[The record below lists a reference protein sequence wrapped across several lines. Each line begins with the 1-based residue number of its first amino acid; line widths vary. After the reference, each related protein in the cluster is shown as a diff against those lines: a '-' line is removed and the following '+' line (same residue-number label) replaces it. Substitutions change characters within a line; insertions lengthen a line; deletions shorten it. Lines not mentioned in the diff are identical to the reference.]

1 MSNILQKFV
10 QHGYQVHPEAL
21 RILQDSNPD
30 DIDEIIHQVLT
41 NLDETTLVVGPEHI
55 QSARSPLANGKGEIN
70 GCTPRYSVM
79 DGIAGSVGDAEQI
92 CIRVLK
98 DVPPKCTGKYEEFA
112 GYFRNRYAKLSGIIK
127 KRVSPRAISG
137 LQRSSDGRSA
147 TSIIGMVSSVST
159 TSKGDSL
166 VTLEDETGEAKV
178 LLKGRHNIML
188 DEVIGATGFQ
198 KNGLFIAK
206 DITYPEL
213 SITRKSHSGDGAV
226 IFISDLH
233 FGSREFL
240 EDAWRRFVGWLN
252 SEIGDDSK
260 KTLAEKVKYI
270 VVAGD
275 LVDGVGIYPE
285 QEKELSIS
293 NIYRQYEAAAEGLQN
308 IPHKIKIIIS
318 PGNHDAVRLAEPQ
331 PKLPSEMTSLFSNN
345 TTFVGNPAY
354 VEIENLKV
362 LIYHGCSIWDFVKTF
377 NISYK
382 EPQKAMAEM
391 LKRRHLAPVYGGEV
405 PIAPE
410 REDYLVIDEI
420 PDIFHSGHVH
430 TVGIDNYRGVTLINS
445 GAWQSQTEYQQRR
458 GIIPVP
464 GEAPLVDLGTME
476 VCRLRFEK

>member
-1 MSNILQKFV
+1 MSNILQKFA

-21 RILQDSNPD
+21 RILQNSDPD
-30 DIDEIIHQVLT
+30 DIDPLIQQVLT
-41 NLDETTLVVGPEHI
+41 NLDESILVVGPEHI
-55 QSARSPLANGKGEIN
+55 LSARSPLANGKGDIDI
-70 GCTPRYSVM
+70 CAPRYSVM
-79 DGIAGSVGDAEQI
+79 GGIAGPVGDVEQI
-92 CIRVLK
+92 CIKVLR
-98 DVPPKCTGKYEEFA
+98 DVPPRCAGKYEEFA
-112 GYFRNRYAKLSGIIK
+112 EYFRNRYVKLSGIIK
-127 KRVSPRAISG
+127 KRISPRAISG
-137 LQRSSDGRSA
+137 LQRPSDGKTT
-147 TSIIGMVSSVST
+147 TSIIGMVSNVST

-166 VTLEDETGEAKV
+166 ITLEDETGEAKV

-188 DEVIGATGFQ
+188 DEVVGVTGFQ

-206 DITYPEL
+206 DITYPEIAL
-213 SITRKSHSGDGAV
+213 SRKPKGGSGAA

-240 EDAWRRFVGWLN
+240 DDAWRKFVSWLN
-252 SEIGDDSK
+252 LEIGDDSK

-270 VVAGD
+270 LVAGD

-293 NIYRQYEAAAEGLQN
+293 DIYKQYEKAAEELQKV
-308 IPHKIKIIIS
+308 PHRIKIIIS

-331 PKLPSEMTSLFSNN
+331 PKLPSEITSLFSNN

-391 LKRRHLAPVYGGEV
+391 LRRRHLAPVYGGEV

-410 REDYLVIDEI
+410 REDYLVIDEV

-445 GAWQSQTEYQQRR
+445 GTWQSQTEYQQRR
-458 GIIPVP
+458 GIVPVP
-464 GEAPLVDLGTME
+464 GEAPLVDLSTMDI
-476 VCRLRFEK
+476 CRLRFEK